1 MPSVLVET
9 GFLTNSSEGAYLNS
23 SKGQT
28 NVLADA
34 LAKAIINYRDNR
46 NASFQNTSLVEESNK
61 VEKSNKLN
69 EQLVF
74 KVQIAASKKT

>member
-23 SKGQT
+23 SKGQS
-28 NVLADA
+28 NMADA

-46 NASFQNTSLVEESNK
+46 NASFQKTSLQKNQK
-61 VEKSNKLN
+61 KLKN
-69 EQLVF
+69 
-74 KVQIAASKKT
+74 QIN